1 MLDFHFF
8 FFLKMIY
15 NVIMKTNNIVRAF
28 FGMAV
33 LLAGGIILAQNLG
46 VIDEKLNIWK
56 FFWGGLWSAAFLAA
70 GISTLLRRRHLIW
83 GVFLIAI
90 GTSFVLNVFDVVDVN
105 TWKVFWPAILIFVG
119 GSILFDKSFSKKSD
133 EKSVADSNISA
144 VFYGENSKINGDY
157 NGGQITAAFGGV
169 ELDLSGA
176 KIKDGSE
183 IEVFALCGGI
193 EISLPSDVIVENRVR
208 GILGGSEDKTR
219 PDSSAKKKLIVKG
232 DCVLGGLEIR

>member
-1 MLDFHFF
+1 
-8 FFLKMIY
+8 
-15 NVIMKTNNIVRAF
+15 
-28 FGMAV
+28 
-33 LLAGGIILAQNLG
+33 
-46 VIDEKLNIWK
+46 
-56 FFWGGLWSAAFLAA
+56 
-70 GISTLLRRRHLIW
+70 
-83 GVFLIAI
+83 
-90 GTSFVLNVFDVVDVN
+90 
-105 TWKVFWPAILIFVG
+105 
-119 GSILFDKSFSKKSD
+119 LFDKSFSKKSD

>member
-1 MLDFHFF
+1 M
-8 FFLKMIY
+8 
-15 NVIMKTNNIVRAF
+15 RSF

-56 FFWGGLWSAAFLAA
+56 FFWGILWSAAFLAA
-70 GISTLLRRRHLIW
+70 GLSTLLRKKHPIW
-83 GVFLIAI
+83 GIFLIAI
-90 GTSFVLNVFDVVDVN
+90 GMSFVLNVFDVVDIN

-176 KIKDGSE
+176 KIKDGSDE
-183 IEVFALCGGI
+183 IEVFALCSGI
-193 EISLPSDVIVENRVR
+193 ESDVIVENRVR